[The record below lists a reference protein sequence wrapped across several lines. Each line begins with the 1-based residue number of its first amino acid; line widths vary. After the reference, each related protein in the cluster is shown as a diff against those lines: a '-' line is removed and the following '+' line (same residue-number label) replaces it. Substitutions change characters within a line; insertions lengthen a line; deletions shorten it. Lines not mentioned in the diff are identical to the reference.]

1 MGLLSKAIASTNPS
15 NDGSIPAEFSALVV
29 GFHRRNALFHCI
41 VLSGEVRDFAE
52 MLAGH
57 GAECADLPGGNCL
70 VLLPGGLDRSLF
82 AHRLSHS
89 AGQIVRCQLCADD
102 VSLALEQLSSYLR

>member
-1 MGLLSKAIASTNPS
+1 
-15 NDGSIPAEFSALVV
+15 
-29 GFHRRNALFHCI
+29 
-41 VLSGEVRDFAE
+41 

-70 VLLPGGLDRSLF
+70 VLLPGGFDRQLF

-89 AGQIVRCQLCADD
+89 AAQVVRCELSADE
-102 VSLALEQLSSYLR
+102 VSPALEQLNPYEQRGTFD